1 LKTRLIENRDI
12 DGILAIQT
20 ACPEIAQWT
29 ERDYERVARGE
40 MAGWVG
46 EEESSV
52 VSFLVARRV
61 VNEIE
66 ILNFAVSP
74 EVRRRGMGAMLLK
87 EALRWGTEFGAVQ
100 VTLEVRASNSGAL
113 HFYERHNFKVVGRR
127 ARYYNEPTEDALLL
141 TAKVG
146 SSVSEST

>member
-1 LKTRLIENRDI
+1 LKTRLVENRDI
-12 DGILAIQT
+12 DGILVIQT

-46 EEESSV
+46 EEESHV
-52 VSFLVARRV
+52 LGFLVARRV

-74 EVRRRGMGAMLLK
+74 EARGRGIGAMLLR
-87 EALRWGTEFGAVQ
+87 ETLRWGTEFGAVQ
-100 VTLEVRASNSGAL
+100 AILEVRASNSAAL
-113 HFYERHNFKVVGRR
+113 HFYERHNFQIIGRR

-146 SSVSEST
+146 SSVSESA

>member
-1 LKTRLIENRDI
+1 MKSRRVENRDI

-52 VSFLVARRV
+52 LGFLVARRV

-66 ILNFAVSP
+66 ILNFAVFS
-74 EVRRRGMGAMLLK
+74 EARGRGIGAMLLR
-87 EALRWGTEFGAVQ
+87 ETLTWGETFGAEQ
-100 VTLEVRASNSGAL
+100 VILEVRASNSAAL
-113 HFYERHNFKVVGRR
+113 RFYERHNFRIVGRR
-127 ARYYNEPTEDALLL
+127 ERYYSEPAEDALLL
-141 TAKVG
+141 TANLG
-146 SSVSEST
+146 

>member
-1 LKTRLIENRDI
+1 LKTRLVENRDI

-20 ACPEIAQWT
+20 GCPEIAQWT

-52 VSFLVARRV
+52 LGFLVARRV
-61 VNEIE
+61 VDEIE

-74 EVRRRGMGAMLLK
+74 EVRRRGMGAMLLR
-87 EALRWGTEFGAVQ
+87 EAVRWGTEFGAVQ
-100 VTLEVRASNSGAL
+100 AILEVRASNSAAL
-113 HFYERHNFKVVGRR
+113 SFSERHNFRVVGRR
-127 ARYYNEPTEDALLL
+127 ARYYNEPVEDALLL

-146 SSVSEST
+146 SGVSESA

>member
-1 LKTRLIENRDI
+1 MEDRDVEA
-12 DGILAIQT
+12 ILAIQT

-46 EEESSV
+46 EEGSSV
-52 VSFLVARRV
+52 VGFLVARRV

-66 ILNFAVSP
+66 VLNFAVSP
-74 EVRRRGMGAMLLK
+74 EARGRGIGAMLLR
-87 EALRWGTEFGAVQ
+87 ETLTWGTEFGAVQ
-100 VTLEVRASNSGAL
+100 AILEVRASNSAAL
-113 HFYERHNFKVVGRR
+113 RFYERHHFRVVGRR

-141 TAKVG
+141 SAKL
-146 SSVSEST
+146 S

>member
-1 LKTRLIENRDI
+1 
-12 DGILAIQT
+12 
-20 ACPEIAQWT
+20 
-29 ERDYERVARGE
+29 
-40 MAGWVG
+40 
-46 EEESSV
+46 
-52 VSFLVARRV
+52 V

-100 VTLEVRASNSGAL
+100 AILEVRASNSAAL
-113 HFYERHNFKVVGRR
+113 HFYERHNFQVVGRR

-146 SSVSEST
+146 SSVSESA